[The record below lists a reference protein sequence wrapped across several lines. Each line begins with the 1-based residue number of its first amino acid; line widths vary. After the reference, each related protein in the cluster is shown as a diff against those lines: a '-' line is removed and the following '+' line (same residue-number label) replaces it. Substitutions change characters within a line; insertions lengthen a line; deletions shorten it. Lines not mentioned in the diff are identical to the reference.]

1 METLRLMLVDD
12 HRLLRAGL
20 REILRNSTGMEIVG
34 EAGSGNEAL
43 CLIET
48 LGPDVLVTDIGM
60 PGMTGIEL
68 AERACKIS
76 PALRV
81 LMLTMH
87 ANEEYVYQSLRAGA
101 GGYLLKDCAAAELEF
116 AVRAVAAGDIYLTPR
131 VAKPVVAFYLR
142 HAEGRHGFLEELTPR
157 QREILRLIADGHTTK
172 EIARLLNVTV
182 KTAEKHRTQLMQRL
196 GIHEIAGLVRYAVR
210 VGLVHPH
217 A

>member
-1 METLRLMLVDD
+1 METLRLVLVDD

-20 REILRNSTGMEIVG
+20 RELLRNTTGMEIVG
-34 EAGSGNEAL
+34 EAGSGDEAL
-43 CLIET
+43 SQIEA
-48 LGPDVLVTDIGM
+48 LNPDVLVTDIGM

-68 AERACKIS
+68 AERACQMS
-76 PALRV
+76 PGPRV

-87 ANEEYVYQSLRAGA
+87 ANEEYVYQAFRAGA
-101 GGYLLKDCAAAELEF
+101 TGYLLKDCTATELEF
-116 AVRAVAAGDIYLTPR
+116 AVRAVAAGDVYLTPR
-131 VAKPVVAFYLR
+131 VAKPLVAFYLK

>member
-1 METLRLMLVDD
+1 METLRLVLVDD

-20 REILRNSTGMEIVG
+20 RELLRNTAGMEIVG
-34 EAGSGNEAL
+34 EAGSGDEAL
-43 CLIET
+43 SLIET
-48 LGPDVLVTDIGM
+48 LSPDVLVTDIGM
-60 PGMTGIEL
+60 PGISGIEL
-68 AERACKIS
+68 AERACQMS
-76 PALRV
+76 PGLRV

-87 ANEEYVYQSLRAGA
+87 ANEEYVYQAFRAGA
-101 GGYLLKDCAAAELEF
+101 TGYLLKDSTAAELEF
-116 AVRAVAAGDIYLTPR
+116 AVRAVAAGDVYLTPR
-131 VAKPVVAFYLR
+131 VAKPLVAFYLR

>member
-1 METLRLMLVDD
+1 METVRLVLVDD

-20 REILRNSTGMEIVG
+20 RELLRNTAGIEVVG
-34 EAGSGNEAL
+34 EAGSGNEAIF
-43 CLIET
+43 LIES

-60 PGMTGIEL
+60 PGMSGIEL
-68 AERACKIS
+68 AERACQMA
-76 PALRV
+76 PGLRV

-87 ANEEYVYQSLRAGA
+87 ANEEYVYQAFRSGA
-101 GGYLLKDCAAAELEF
+101 TGYLLKDCTAAELEF
-116 AVRAVAAGDIYLTPR
+116 AVRAVAAGDFYLTPR
-131 VAKPVVAFYLR
+131 IAKPVIAFYLR

-172 EIARLLNVTV
+172 EIASLLNVTV

>member
-1 METLRLMLVDD
+1 MQTLRLVLVDD
-12 HRLLRAGL
+12 HRLLRTGL
-20 REILRNSTGMEIVG
+20 RELLRNTSGMEVIG
-34 EAGSGNEAL
+34 EAGSGDEAL
-43 CLIET
+43 SLIET
-48 LGPDVLVTDIGM
+48 LNPDVLVTDIGM

-68 AERACKIS
+68 AERACQMS
-76 PALRV
+76 PGLRV

-87 ANEEYVYQSLRAGA
+87 ANEEYVYQAFRAGA
-101 GGYLLKDCAAAELEF
+101 AGYLLKDCTPAELEF
-116 AVRAVAAGDIYLTPR
+116 AVRAVAAGEVYLTPR
-131 VAKPVVAFYLR
+131 VAKPLVAFYLR

-172 EIARLLNVTV
+172 EISRLLNVTV

-210 VGLVHPH
+210 VGLVHPQ

>member
-1 METLRLMLVDD
+1 METLRLVLVDD
-12 HRLLRAGL
+12 HGLLRAGL
-20 REILRNSTGMEIVG
+20 RELLRNTSGMEVVG
-34 EAGSGNEAL
+34 EAGSGDEAL
-43 CLIET
+43 SLIET
-48 LGPDVLVTDIGM
+48 LSPDILVTDIGM

-68 AERACKIS
+68 AERACQMS

-87 ANEEYVYQSLRAGA
+87 ANEEYVYQAFRAGA
-101 GGYLLKDCAAAELEF
+101 AGYLLKDCTAAELEF
-116 AVRAVAAGDIYLTPR
+116 AVRAVAAGEVYLTPR
-131 VAKPVVAFYLR
+131 VAKPLVAFYLR

-210 VGLVHPH
+210 IGLVQPH

>member
-1 METLRLMLVDD
+1 METLRLVLVDD

-20 REILRNSTGMEIVG
+20 RELLRNTTGMEVVG
-34 EAGSGNEAL
+34 EAGSGDEAL
-43 CLIET
+43 ALIEA
-48 LGPDVLVTDIGM
+48 LSPDVLVTDIGM

-68 AERACKIS
+68 AERASQMS
-76 PALRV
+76 PGMRV

-87 ANEEYVYQSLRAGA
+87 ANEEYVYQAFRAGA
-101 GGYLLKDCAAAELEF
+101 TGYLLKDCTAAELEF
-116 AVRAVAAGDIYLTPR
+116 AVRAVAAGDVYLTPR
-131 VAKPVVAFYLR
+131 IARPLVAFYLR

-172 EIARLLNVTV
+172 EIARLLNVTI

-217 A
+217 V